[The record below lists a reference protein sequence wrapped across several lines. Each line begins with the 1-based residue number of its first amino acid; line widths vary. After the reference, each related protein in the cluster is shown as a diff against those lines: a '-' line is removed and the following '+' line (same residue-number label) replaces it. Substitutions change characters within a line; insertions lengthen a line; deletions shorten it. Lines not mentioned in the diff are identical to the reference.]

1 DPELLAPRRR
11 SVPDGRA
18 RGARRLPG
26 RAARG
31 APVRDQP
38 RARDQ
43 LRVRGGARR
52 RGRDHRGRAR
62 GAVVTAAVRKAAL
75 GDFQTPRALA
85 DRVCAMLR
93 RRGLRPATVVE
104 PTCGLGTFLLAAAEA
119 FPGARLCGHELDP
132 AHAREARARLAAIGR
147 RDVVRRGDFF
157 ATAWADELRRWEP
170 PVLVLGNPPWVT
182 SARLSVLG
190 VDNLPAK
197 SNFKALP
204 GLA

>member
-1 DPELLAPRRR
+1 
-11 SVPDGRA
+11 
-18 RGARRLPG
+18 
-26 RAARG
+26 
-31 APVRDQP
+31 
-38 RARDQ
+38 
-43 LRVRGGARR
+43 
-52 RGRDHRGRAR
+52 
-62 GAVVTAAVRKAAL
+62 
-75 GDFQTPRALA
+75 

-104 PTCGLGTFLLAAAEA
+104 PTCGIGTFLLAAAEA

-204 GLA
+204 GLAAKTGKSNFDISEW